1 MLTLIVGGSL
11 VAGSDNPHP
20 GTLMPLGPST
30 PSVGLGLSSD
40 RARSS
45 DLVAEGR
52 YSLMIVRSAPRAV
65 TTALPDL

>member
-1 MLTLIVGGSL
+1 
-11 VAGSDNPHP
+11 
-20 GTLMPLGPST
+20 MPLGPST

-40 RARSS
+40 RARGS